1 MALIRLSDFI
11 TKTLMILAAI
21 WAFVLCFFILADI
34 IFRAANMPLQGTKE
48 IVANSVVMI
57 VFLQV
62 GFAVR
67 SRSMLQADFL
77 IQTFNPQVRRIFVVL
92 GYLLGAA
99 FFLFLLKA
107 GITPALRSF
116 ANGEFDGEG
125 ALRVPVWP
133 ARFMIIFGGG
143 LAGLNYLI
151 LCVIELF
158 GLKSQEL
165 DLVAD

>member
-1 MALIRLSDFI
+1 MFLVRTADNLTRF
-11 TKTLMILAAI
+11 LMILGAV

-34 IFRAANMPLQGTKE
+34 IFRAMNMPLHGTKE

-67 SRSMLQADFL
+67 SGSMLRADFL
-77 IQTFNPQVRRIFVVL
+77 VLMMSPKVQKALLIF
-92 GYLLGAA
+92 GYLLGAL
-99 FFLFLLKA
+99 FFLYLLKA
-107 GITPALRSF
+107 GIIPASRSF

-133 ARFMIIFGGG
+133 ARFAILLGSA
-143 LAGLNYLI
+143 LAGLNYL
-151 LCVIELF
+151 LLAAIELF
-158 GLKSQEL
+158 DLRVERL
-165 DLVAD
+165 DI

>member
-1 MALIRLSDFI
+1 MLLIRAADGL
-11 TKTLMILAAI
+11 TKTLMILAAA

-34 IFRAANMPLQGTKE
+34 IARAMNMPLQGTKE

-67 SRSMLQADFL
+67 SGSMLRTDFL
-77 IQTFNPQVRRIFVVL
+77 VGIFGPNASRWVTVFGL
-92 GYLLGAA
+92 LLGAA
-99 FFLFLLKA
+99 FFLFLAKA

-133 ARFMIIFGGG
+133 ARFMIIFGSA
-143 LAGLNYLI
+143 LAALNYLI
-151 LCVIELF
+151 AAVIEAL
-158 GLKSQEL
+158 GRTEELRLK
-165 DLVAD
+165 

>member
-1 MALIRLSDFI
+1 MFLIRIADNLTRF
-11 TKTLMILAAI
+11 LMILGAI
-21 WAFVLCFFILADI
+21 WAFILCFFILADI
-34 IFRAANMPLQGTKE
+34 IFRAMNMPLHGTKE

-67 SRSMLQADFL
+67 SGSMLRADFL
-77 IQTFNPQVRRIFVVL
+77 VLMLSPKVQKLLLVL
-92 GYLLGAA
+92 GYLLGAL
-99 FFLFLLKA
+99 FFLYLMKA

-133 ARFMIIFGGG
+133 ARFAIIFGAA
-143 LAGLNYLI
+143 LAGINYLI
-151 LCVIELF
+151 LSAIELF
-158 GLKSQEL
+158 DLRVKQL
-165 DLVAD
+165 DI